1 MRKTLLLLSILN
13 LIYLYICLNYSH
25 IHNYFLLSTFI
36 PLFFNLLFLMLG
48 AYTLSIE
55 SDKKSDKIISI
66 LLLIVNI
73 VPIILMSSVFL
84 FL

>member
-25 IHNYFLLSTFI
+25 IYNYFLLSIFI
-36 PLFFNLLFLMLG
+36 PLFLNLLFLMLG
-48 AYTLSIE
+48 AYTLSIA

-66 LLLIVNI
+66 LILIVNM
-73 VPIILMSSVFL
+73 VPIILICSVFL